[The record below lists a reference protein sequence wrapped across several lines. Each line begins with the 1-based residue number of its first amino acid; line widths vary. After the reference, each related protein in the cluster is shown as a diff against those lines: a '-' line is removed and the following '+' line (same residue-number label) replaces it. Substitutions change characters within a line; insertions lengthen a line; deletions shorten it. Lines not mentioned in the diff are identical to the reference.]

1 MDITATFPGD
11 SEADKEITEQ
21 VHKVWAVRDTL
32 MDEIYRAKLAENLAV
47 PRWFFFIEDED
58 G

>member
-21 VHKVWAVRDTL
+21 VPSAQGMSCKS
-32 MDEIYRAKLAENLAV
+32 
-47 PRWFFFIEDED
+47 
-58 G
+58 